1 MQETHKRTIVRAI
14 TYRIAAT
21 LATATISGLQNA
33 IAINLLLLVVYYINE
48 RIWLKSDWGTK

>member
-1 MQETHKRTIVRAI
+1 MTEIHKRTIARAI

-33 IAINLLLLVVYYINE
+33 VVINLLLLVVYYINE
-48 RIWLKSDWGTK
+48 RIWLKFNWGIK